1 MFMLIFTETYES
13 EVGDTLDGLIEVG
26 NIDGRDYI
34 IIDVYNRE
42 TVYDSTEVL

>member
-13 EVGDTLDGLIEVG
+13 EVGDTADGLIEFG
-26 NIDGRDYI
+26 DSAGRDYI